1 MSFINKMENK
11 GPRVEWFRRER
22 RSTAQRETVEFHV
35 TCRFFGSAELT
46 KNLENA

>member
-22 RSTAQRETVEFHV
+22 RSTAQRETVEFHA
-35 TCRFFGSAELT
+35 TCRFFDWLT
-46 KNLENA
+46 LLKI